1 MFWAIGLIRGRRQV
15 KIFTRPDCLRWR
27 FRGNRRRSAGDGT
40 GRREVAACEPRIGS
54 AEGNGGKMMKN
65 DIRVA
70 ERNGGCGDFTGN
82 HFLRLFVRNQWV
94 EGGLAHPAY
103 LAVLCNIRVR
113 PRRGAA
119 VAERTGLRPPALRP
133 KPSGKPARI
142 LGANHPARN
151 MRA

>member
-1 MFWAIGLIRGRRQV
+1 MFWSIGLIPGRRQV
-15 KIFTRPDCLRWR
+15 NIFTPAGLPLVAIPRKSQA
-27 FRGNRRRSAGDGT
+27 FRGDGT
-40 GRREVAACEPRIGS
+40 GRREVEACEPRIGS

-119 VAERTGLRPPALRP
+119 VAEWTGLRPPALRP

>member
-1 MFWAIGLIRGRRQV
+1 
-15 KIFTRPDCLRWR
+15 
-27 FRGNRRRSAGDGT
+27 
-40 GRREVAACEPRIGS
+40 
-54 AEGNGGKMMKN
+54 MMKN

-94 EGGLAHPAY
+94 EGGLAHQAY

-119 VAERTGLRPPALRP
+119 VAEWTGLRPPALRP

-142 LGANHPARN
+142 LGANQSCSQYEGMKRLFI
-151 MRA
+151 RAKLNVSGKP